1 MARPA
6 AAMEQFQ
13 APPMDIPAI
22 ALSQHIS
29 SDVMPQSFGRTV
41 QSELPSTLD
50 FSPSIY
56 PSDASMP
63 IEQLPAATPEQL
75 RTVLDSATG
84 VNFTSAADNQASG
97 QQPDF
102 YLGTDGIMR
111 ANPNKKEPN
120 ADGSINIE
128 LQAKNKYDTDAKK
141 FADQLQKAAIKD
153 LISYFSR
160 SNPQAKIPQHWL
172 DQLSQEPDLPPAP
185 VPI

>member
-1 MARPA
+1 
-6 AAMEQFQ
+6 MEQFQ
-13 APPMDIPAI
+13 ALSLDSPAM

-29 SDVMPQSFGRTV
+29 SDVMPQSFATRTG
-41 QSELPSTLD
+41 QGELPRTLD

-56 PSDASMP
+56 PTDASTP

-75 RTVLDSATG
+75 RTVFDSATG
-84 VNFTSAADNQASG
+84 VNFTSAADNQSSG

-102 YLGTDGIMR
+102 YLGTDGVLR

-141 FADQLQKAAIKD
+141 VCGSIAES
-153 LISYFSR
+153 SYKGS
-160 SNPQAKIPQHWL
+160 
-172 DQLSQEPDLPPAP
+172 D
-185 VPI
+185 